1 MKPVQKYCYALCFSM
16 FCITALFFASV
27 NCLFSCR
34 ICQDIFW
41 RLHERGY
48 ISQDTVDQLQC
59 QNCDRLEHFQLSILL
74 LICTGNVVVL
84 DFHAS
89 SLINSL
95 HAEMVCTLPFIN
107 AEINVIGLRSK
118 WQALPRKPWAVPKG
132 GFTIVQHL
140 YRPLPA
146 FYGINVSEKVWPRLI
161 TTQQTGLP

>member
-1 MKPVQKYCYALCFSM
+1 MHSSKVIFLAYSWSSGCLPVSSFWLWNLCKSTAMPFVSM

-74 LICTGNVVVL
+74 LICTENVVVL

-132 GFTIVQHL
+132 GFV
-140 YRPLPA
+140 
-146 FYGINVSEKVWPRLI
+146 
-161 TTQQTGLP
+161 

>member
-1 MKPVQKYCYALCFSM
+1 MLWSDHFLHPNQKHVLLRNLWNLCKSTAMPFVSM

-74 LICTGNVVVL
+74 LICTGTVVVL

-107 AEINVIGLRSK
+107 AEINFISLRSK
-118 WQALPRKPWAVPKG
+118 WQALPRKPWVVPEG
-132 GFTIVQHL
+132 WFV
-140 YRPLPA
+140 
-146 FYGINVSEKVWPRLI
+146 
-161 TTQQTGLP
+161 

>member
-1 MKPVQKYCYALCFSM
+1 MLSSNHFLHPNQKHVLKESVKPVKKYCYAFVST

-59 QNCDRLEHFQLSILL
+59 QNCDRLEYFQLSILL
-74 LICTGNVVVL
+74 LICTENVVVL

-89 SLINSL
+89 SLIKYQVNHESNIQCIPYVYPTRRIQL
-95 HAEMVCTLPFIN
+95 QDEGN
-107 AEINVIGLRSK
+107 DG
-118 WQALPRKPWAVPKG
+118 
-132 GFTIVQHL
+132 
-140 YRPLPA
+140 
-146 FYGINVSEKVWPRLI
+146 
-161 TTQQTGLP
+161 